1 MIFLI
6 HVLVKWRSTK
16 LVKYEL
22 LRISNGQEFVR
33 LSSSKITECESNM
46 QSYNTKYQC
55 FQHQIQCNYWN
66 SWVQFG
72 SSSLN
77 VVDFESPP
85 QKNLPHAQVCAFCD
99 SANCRFRHL
108 SLMDRKTFYALLLIQ
123 LHISLFFFCW
133 SCLHN
138 SISHLE
144 NHEICNQNTH
154 YSELMLNDLNE
165 IEQPNQVGIM
175 NKKVPNTI
183 GASKVI

>member
-1 MIFLI
+1 MF
-6 HVLVKWRSTK
+6 STSNTMQ
-16 LVKYEL
+16 L
-22 LRISNGQEFVR
+22 LKQLSAIRVEQLKRGRFRI
-33 LSSSKITECESNM
+33 
-46 QSYNTKYQC
+46 
-55 FQHQIQCNYWN
+55 
-66 SWVQFG
+66 
-72 SSSLN
+72 
-77 VVDFESPP
+77 PP
-85 QKNLPHAQVCAFCD
+85 QKNLLHAQVCAFCD

-183 GASKVI
+183 GGTSKVIKREVGKIFCELPFPHVSIQ

>member
-1 MIFLI
+1 MP
-6 HVLVKWRSTK
+6 T
-16 LVKYEL
+16 
-22 LRISNGQEFVR
+22 
-33 LSSSKITECESNM
+33 ITYTC
-46 QSYNTKYQC
+46 
-55 FQHQIQCNYWN
+55 
-66 SWVQFG
+66 
-72 SSSLN
+72 
-77 VVDFESPP
+77 P
-85 QKNLPHAQVCAFCD
+85 KNLPHSHPHVCPFCD

-183 GASKVI
+183 GGTSKVIKSEVGKISIL